1 MGKNSI
7 RLNSIYLCHDKE
19 KLEQYREK
27 LYAAN
32 KDGNYPT
39 EEELPDISVDENKE
53 IDWGGTWGK
62 PYYSEIDINC
72 INSTNT
78 SSCEKVYS
86 NYERVIGSIPY
97 IIKNECRPIAILK
110 DGDKYCVLNG
120 KHRFLAYTLL
130 GINTIP
136 VSIQE
141 RCTDKE
147 KESDI
152 AIEYIKKL
160 YEDGGY
166 KISYPEKI
174 MEFYDGNKELFKDIR
189 RVEMKCLEEN
199 KRYCLEIENGQGD
212 IIRINDGISAGNEY
226 RSSRVVEKLLSSCGY
241 DINMEYIKK
250 HPQFVLSDNKYGI
263 HNIIFDKNIFIDEN
277 KREDILSKTG
287 NWTPYLHDDAYD
299 NIHKSKINQLHNF
312 LSEYAEFETMG
323 TNLTV
328 MNSGMISDKEKDI
341 AYYFVG
347 SDSIEGDES
356 YIYIFED
363 KESTKSNLNV
373 RYLGRIGEDD
383 DLYKKITQLQ

>member
-1 MGKNSI
+1 MEKNSI

-19 KLEQYREK
+19 KLKQYREK

-39 EEELPDISVDENKE
+39 EEELPGISVDGNKE
-53 IDWGGTWGK
+53 IDLEGTWGE

-78 SSCEKVYS
+78 SSCKKPYS
-86 NYERVIGSIPY
+86 DYERVIKSIPY
-97 IIKNECRPIAILK
+97 IIKNECRPITVLK
-110 DGDKYCVLNG
+110 DGDKYCVHNG
-120 KHRFLAYTLL
+120 KHRFLAYSLL

-147 KESDI
+147 KVSDI
-152 AIEYIKKL
+152 AIEYTKKL
-160 YEDGGY
+160 YKDGGCE
-166 KISYPEKI
+166 ISYPEKI
-174 MEFYDGNKELFKDIR
+174 MEFYDENKELFKDIR

-212 IIRINDGISAGNEY
+212 IIRINNGISAGNEY

-287 NWTPYLHDDAYD
+287 NWKPYLHDDVLEL
-299 NIHKSKINQLHNF
+299 KINQLHNF
-312 LSEYAEFETMG
+312 LSEYAEFGTMV

-328 MNSGMISDKEKDI
+328 VYSGRIYDEEKDI

-347 SDSIEGDES
+347 SDSSEGDEN

-363 KESTKSNLNV
+363 KGLTKSNLNV

-383 DLYKKITQLQ
+383 DLYQIITQL